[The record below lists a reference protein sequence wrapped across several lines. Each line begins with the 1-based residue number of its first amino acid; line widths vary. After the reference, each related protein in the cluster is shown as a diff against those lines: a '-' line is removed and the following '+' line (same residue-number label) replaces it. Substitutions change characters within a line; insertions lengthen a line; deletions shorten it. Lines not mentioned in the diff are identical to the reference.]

1 VTFPGPEVSVTETS
15 GSDVVV
21 RHLYTDMD
29 VREERCDTILIHN
42 ESSLQIPYTITR
54 TTTQNISI
62 TISPAQRILRPQQT
76 DTVVICM
83 STSRVTSDSFR
94 VDITSQCSQLAQ
106 LYYVVDTRPGRFLA
120 GDGHVMVGSV
130 PVSTTVQLQ
139 NMGTGA
145 VTITD
150 AQIVSTTNGRWTV
163 ELPVCP
169 FDLPSGASRPMK
181 VSHAADDGGVLEP
194 LRVVFTTKDT
204 ADNVDSVSVVAARRA
219 DITSIIDVD
228 DGDILP
234 EFEEQTSIVTI
245 YDQLGREVAMSTTGK
260 LPDLQ
265 RGVYIVVAVFDRG
278 NVLSRRIIV
287 K

>member
-1 VTFPGPEVSVTETS
+1 
-15 GSDVVV
+15 
-21 RHLYTDMD
+21 
-29 VREERCDTILIHN
+29 
-42 ESSLQIPYTITR
+42 
-54 TTTQNISI
+54 
-62 TISPAQRILRPQQT
+62 
-76 DTVVICM
+76 
-83 STSRVTSDSFR
+83 
-94 VDITSQCSQLAQ
+94 
-106 LYYVVDTRPGRFLA
+106 
-120 GDGHVMVGSV
+120 
-130 PVSTTVQLQ
+130 
-139 NMGTGA
+139 
-145 VTITD
+145 
-150 AQIVSTTNGRWTV
+150 
-163 ELPVCP
+163 
-169 FDLPSGASRPMK
+169 MK

>member
-1 VTFPGPEVSVTETS
+1 MGQGVYRG
-15 GSDVVV
+15 V
-21 RHLYTDMD
+21 RKRF
-29 VREERCDTILIHN
+29 V
-42 ESSLQIPYTITR
+42 IPWW
-54 TTTQNISI
+54 N
-62 TISPAQRILRPQQT
+62 
-76 DTVVICM
+76 
-83 STSRVTSDSFR
+83 
-94 VDITSQCSQLAQ
+94 DI
-106 LYYVVDTRPGRFLA
+106 DTRPGRFLA
-120 GDGHVMVGSV
+120 GDGQLVVGSSR
-130 PVSTTVQLQ
+130 VSATVQLQ
-139 NMGTGA
+139 NIGTGA
-145 VTITD
+145 VTVTD
-150 AQIVSTTNGRWTV
+150 AEIVSTTNGRWTV

-234 EFEEQTSIVTI
+234 EFEEQPSIVTI
-245 YDQLGREVAMSTTGK
+245 YDQLGRVVVMSITGK

-265 RGVYIVVAVFDRG
+265 RGVYVVVVMSDRG
-278 NVLSRRIIV
+278 NVDSRRVLV